1 MQKNIVGDWGS
12 ELTDGDY
19 ACALAALGVLE
30 STHIQRRPRSSP
42 AELARALE
50 KELARGERT
59 VIWRGAYNQG
69 LTTIESWRESAPE
82 DAAVLAAAWWEYRG
96 TIQHERQTPRLAIPL
111 SWRNR
116 SNLFAFN
123 DLYNWLNHDAIGLDA
138 LVLADRLTSRFVGA
152 WHWPL
157 RVGVPRGTDDW
168 ILSALKNA
176 QGREQ
181 WVEFLSRCYLVGGSR
196 DSCDLLILTRSAV
209 EELLDQSRTHIR
221 ARFVVCLEDPPSPPF
236 EISESHRELRDR
248 LHAAGL
254 ALIGY
259 LDNSQDL
266 SEWFR
271 SVLHDLSHDM
281 PIHAAVCASTRRT
294 LNRDPVTI
302 GSPQALDQCRVLALA
317 KRQDHVAE
325 LLEYDRE
332 VKSEFTEESKSVHL
346 PMDDEPTFGGGVPVE
361 PPPPPSPSPSSPPLP
376 RSLQKRLADELRERM
391 FTAESVDGVS
401 SAEDLNEREHDI
413 AQMLEPRWIQV
424 NAWRPDAPQRQAPS
438 LAPDQWN
445 LLTVHIGPT
454 EQRRFDAPFPERS
467 VDFSKGNVDVTVQL
481 DIHGTDLMP
490 VDPSILNAEMLSSR
504 SERERV
510 MVRFLDALSKIAHK
524 EESTGPVAV
533 ASSEITLPQ
542 VGNST
547 LAPFAVRPQENVTKV
562 EGRVAIIHNNRIL
575 QTAHLS
581 ILTGAV
587 SDEGNGLDVVA
598 EAPIHPRYDDLEER
612 REYDVAI
619 LVSDIGGKLHLT
631 IQHDGL
637 TMPVQLDDL
646 GSPISDL
653 RKALEAASVNWDHSK
668 PMAEQ
673 VTFTD
678 NLYTLA
684 ASGSALE
691 QHLRN
696 RCGDTVSE
704 WKRIHL
710 VPATNEFLPL
720 EYVYEGPAPRTDA
733 GVCPNILGALERES
747 CDKAVETP
755 TGITK
760 CPNQEDP
767 KFVCPM
773 HFWGFKKLIER
784 SGTIQPAS
792 VLDATK
798 PVSVCVPSKQPYGK
812 LRGVLFAA
820 SDRAFLYEND
830 PVARQVARETF
841 IKDLGTISTTADA
854 ADWDKWREEVKTNPN
869 LLVLVVHAEKYR
881 GVRSLEIGDKRF
893 LGYQEIKADL
903 SGASGQPQLLILLGC
918 SVAAVTEN
926 FQPYPERFRDAGVSI
941 VLAPVATIR
950 GADAVPIAKRITQV
964 LAERLA
970 RPEPTTF
977 GELLPVLRREL
988 LRKGH
993 PGVMGIVGF
1002 GDGDWL
1008 LGGE

>member
-12 ELTDGDY
+12 ELSDGDY
-19 ACALAALGVLE
+19 ARALAALGVLQ
-30 STHIQRRPRSSP
+30 STHIQPRPSSNP
-42 AELARALE
+42 AELASAIER
-50 KELARGERT
+50 ELARGERT
-59 VIWRGAYNQG
+59 LIWRGAYDHG
-69 LTTIESWRESAPE
+69 LTTIESWRESAYQ
-82 DAAVLAAAWWEYRG
+82 DAAVLADAWSEYRS
-96 TIQHERQTPRLAIPL
+96 TIQHERQTPRLGIPL

-116 SNLFAFN
+116 SNLFDFN
-123 DLYNWLNHDAIGLDA
+123 DLYNWLNQDAVGLDA

-157 RVGVPRGTDDW
+157 RVGIPLGTDDW

-176 QGREQ
+176 QGRED
-181 WVEFLSRCYLVGGSR
+181 WVEFLSRCYIVGGSR
-196 DSCDLLILTRSAV
+196 DSCDLLILNRSAV
-209 EELLDQSRTHIR
+209 EELLDKSRTRIR
-221 ARFVVCLEDPPSPPF
+221 ARFVVCLEDPPSPRF
-236 EISESHRELRDR
+236 EISESHRELRNR

-254 ALIGY
+254 SLIGD
-259 LDNSQDL
+259 LDNSQEL
-266 SEWFR
+266 GEWFR
-271 SVLHDLSHDM
+271 AVLHDLSHDM
-281 PIHAAVCASTRRT
+281 PIHAAVCASTRRK

-332 VKSEFTEESKSVHL
+332 AQLGDTEKSKSVHL
-346 PMDDEPTFGGGVPVE
+346 PLDEEPTFGGGLPVE
-361 PPPPPSPSPSSPPLP
+361 PPPPPSPPSPPLP

-401 SAEDLNEREHDI
+401 SAQDLNQREDDI
-413 AQMLEPRWIQV
+413 AHMLEPRWIQV

-467 VDFSKGNVDVTVQL
+467 VDFSKGDVDVTVQL
-481 DIHGTDLMP
+481 EIHGTDLMP
-490 VDPSILNAEMLSSR
+490 VDPSILNVDMLSSR

-510 MVRFLDALSKIAHK
+510 MGRFRDALSQIAHT

-533 ASSEITLPQ
+533 GSAEITLPQ

-547 LAPFAVRPQENVTKV
+547 LAPFAVRPRENVTEV

-575 QTAHLS
+575 QTAHIS

-587 SDEGNGLDVVA
+587 PDEGNGLDVVA
-598 EAPIHPRYDDLEER
+598 EVPIHPRYDDLEER

-631 IQHDGL
+631 IQHDGQ
-637 TMPVQLDDL
+637 TVPVQLDDL

-668 PMAEQ
+668 SMAEQ
-673 VTFTD
+673 ATFTD

-691 QHLRN
+691 QHLRKK
-696 RCGDTVSE
+696 CGDTVND

-720 EYVYEGPAPRTDA
+720 EYVYEGPPPRSDA

-755 TGITK
+755 AGITK
-760 CPNQEDP
+760 CPNQDDP

-784 SGTIQPAS
+784 SGAIQPAS
-792 VLDATK
+792 VSDATQPA
-798 PVSVCVPSKQPYGK
+798 PVSVPSKQPYGK
-812 LRGVLFAA
+812 FRRTLFAA

-830 PVARQVARETF
+830 PQARQAERAAL
-841 IKDLGTISTTADA
+841 IKELAGISTTTDA
-854 ADWDKWREEVKTNPN
+854 ADWDKWREEVKSNPN
-869 LLVLVVHAEKYR
+869 LLVLVVHAEKHR

-903 SGASGQPQLLILLGC
+903 SGAAGQPQLLILLGC
-918 SVAAVTEN
+918 SVAEVTED

-950 GADAVPIAKRITQV
+950 GADAVPIAKRIAQV